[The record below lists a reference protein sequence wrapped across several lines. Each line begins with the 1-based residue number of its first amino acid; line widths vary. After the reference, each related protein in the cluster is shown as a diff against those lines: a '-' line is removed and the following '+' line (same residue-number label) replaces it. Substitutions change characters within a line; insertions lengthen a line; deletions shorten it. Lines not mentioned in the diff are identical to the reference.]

1 MELHQLR
8 YFCAIAETG
17 SFSRAAE
24 QSHISQP
31 SLSQQIRKLKD
42 ELGVRLFDR
51 LGRSVRLTELGHAFL
66 PRVRTVLQSLDAARS
81 EVAER
86 KRSVSGPISVGVIP
100 TVAPYL
106 LPSILA
112 GFSRKWP

>member
-1 MELHQLR
+1 VHQCTCSNHALCKR
-8 YFCAIAETG
+8 KKGRESTPAPRFY
-17 SFSRAAE
+17 
-24 QSHISQP
+24 
-31 SLSQQIRKLKD
+31 QQIRKLED

-66 PRVRTVLQSLDAARS
+66 PRARTVLQSLQAARS
-81 EVAER
+81 EVIER

-100 TVAPYL
+100 TVAPYF